1 MAIKRLPL
9 ALVRAVSVEITM
21 NGGNESSWYGN
32 RELGIGKMY
41 KDMYKSEVSL
51 SSFRSP
57 HGKKKNYGRILSV
70 TVIRQ
75 KQKELL

>member
-32 RELGIGKMY
+32 RELGIGN
-41 KDMYKSEVSL
+41 V
-51 SSFRSP
+51 
-57 HGKKKNYGRILSV
+57 
-70 TVIRQ
+70 Q
-75 KQKELL
+75 

>member
-32 RELGIGKMY
+32 RELGIGNVQGHVQIRGVL
-41 KDMYKSEVSL
+41 EL
-51 SSFRSP
+51 FQ
-57 HGKKKNYGRILSV
+57 V
-70 TVIRQ
+70 TTW
-75 KQKELL
+75 